1 MQAVQG
7 RREEG
12 GKGYYMRFLYGF
24 LAFGLWIMLIAFLK
38 AKGLNISEDVVWL
51 STSIVVAGTLAGGDD

>member
-1 MQAVQG
+1 
-7 RREEG
+7 
-12 GKGYYMRFLYGF
+12 MRFLYGF

-51 STSIVVAGTLAGGDD
+51 STSIVVAGTLAGGDGDD